1 MQQNVGGTDQTVRLL
16 AGIAVLSVI
25 VPFEGNW
32 RWIGWVSLVPLTT
45 SLVSWCPLY
54 QLAGINTGRKEAK
67 HV

>member
-1 MQQNVGGTDQTVRLL
+1 MQRNVGGTDQTVRLL

-32 RWIGWVSLVPLTT
+32 RWIGLVSLVPLIT